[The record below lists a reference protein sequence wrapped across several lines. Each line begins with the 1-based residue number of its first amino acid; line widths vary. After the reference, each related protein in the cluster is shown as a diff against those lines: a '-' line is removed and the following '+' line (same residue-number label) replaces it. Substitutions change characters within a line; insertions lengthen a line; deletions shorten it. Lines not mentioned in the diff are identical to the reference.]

1 MNNLADTK
9 EMPSSLKRPTLY
21 CAITGHGF
29 GHAVRTACIAHRVQ
43 QLCPE
48 VLVIMATRSPRWLL
62 ESYLEKPFI
71 HRSVAFDVG
80 VIQADSLQM
89 DHEKTLAELQRIY
102 AQKKRLM
109 ATESNYLRNNQV
121 DLVLADIP
129 ALAVAIAHQAGIP
142 AWGVSNFGWNFIYRD
157 WGEAFRDIVAEIEQ
171 DYAQADLLFRLPL
184 AEPMEIFPN
193 QVEMGLTG
201 GDPRFSA
208 MDLRETLG
216 IKTPKERTI
225 LLTFGGLGLQAI
237 PYEGLNAFPDW
248 QFLTFDR
255 QAPQLPNLTVLPGHI
270 YRPVDLMPICGRV
283 MSKPGFS
290 TFAEALR
297 LEVPLISLTRDGFA
311 EAAILL
317 AGLQDYGQHQIINY
331 QDFLAG
337 TWDFLHHE
345 PNPPRLTEKLD
356 KNGDRQIA
364 EKIVAQIS

>member
-1 MNNLADTK
+1 MTSFATARA
-9 EMPSSLKRPTLY
+9 KRPTLY

-29 GHAVRTACIAHRVQ
+29 GHAVRVACIAHRLQ

-48 VLVIMATRSPRWLL
+48 VLIIMATRSPRWLL
-62 ESYLEKPFI
+62 ASYLEKPFI
-71 HRSVAFDVG
+71 HRPVAVDVG

-89 DHEKTLAELQRIY
+89 NTEATLAQLTQIY
-102 AQKKRLM
+102 RRKNGLI

-142 AWGVSNFGWNFIYRD
+142 AWCVSNFGWNFIYRD
-157 WGEAFRDIVAEIEQ
+157 WGEPFAEIVADIEK

-184 AEPMEIFPN
+184 AEPMEIFP
-193 QVEMGLTG
+193 QQLDVGLTG
-201 GDPRFSA
+201 GDPRFGERH
-208 MDLRETLG
+208 LRQTFG
-216 IKTPKERTI
+216 ITAPRERTV

-237 PYEGLNAFPDW
+237 PYNTLNAFPDW

-255 QAPQLPNLTVLPGHI
+255 QAPKLPNLILVPHQT
-270 YRPVDLMPICGRV
+270 YRPVDIMPICGRV
-283 MSKPGFS
+283 ISKPGFS

-317 AGLQDYGQHQIINY
+317 AGLQQYGEHQIIDH
-331 QDFLAG
+331 QDFFAG
-337 TWDFLHHE
+337 NWHCLNYP
-345 PNPPRLTEKLD
+345 PNPPQFSHKLA

-364 EKIVAQIS
+364 AKILDQIS

>member
-1 MNNLADTK
+1 M
-9 EMPSSLKRPTLY
+9 KRPTLY

-29 GHAVRTACIAHRVQ
+29 GHAVRMACIAHRVQ

-48 VLVIMATRSPRWLL
+48 VLIIMATRSPRWLL

-71 HRSVAFDVG
+71 HRPVAVDVG

-89 DHEKTLAELQRIY
+89 DTAATLARLTEIY
-102 AQKKRLM
+102 QQKHRLI

-129 ALAVAIAHQAGIP
+129 PLAVAIAHQAGVP
-142 AWGVSNFGWNFIYRD
+142 AWCVSNFGWNFIYRD
-157 WGEAFRDIVAEIEQ
+157 WGEPFGEIVAKMEA

-184 AEPMEIFPN
+184 AEPMAVFPN
-193 QVEMGLTG
+193 QIEAGLTG
-201 GDPRFSA
+201 GDPRFTEQ
-208 MDLRETLG
+208 DLRQTLG
-216 IKTPKERTI
+216 IHTPKDHTI

-237 PYEGLNAFPDW
+237 PYDGLKAFPDW

-255 QAPQLPNLTVLPGHI
+255 QAPPLPNLTLVPGQV
-270 YRPVDLMPICGRV
+270 YRPVDIMPICGRV

-290 TFAEALR
+290 TFSEALR
-297 LEVPLISLTRDGFA
+297 LEVPIISLTREGFA

-317 AGLQDYGQHQIINY
+317 DGLQNYGDHQIIDH
-331 QDFLAG
+331 QDFFAG
-337 TWDFLHHE
+337 NWDFLNHP
-345 PNPPRLTEKLD
+345 PNPPRLSQKLD

-364 EKIVAQIS
+364 EKILAQIS

>member
-1 MNNLADTK
+1 M
-9 EMPSSLKRPTLY
+9 KRPTLY
-21 CAITGHGF
+21 CAMTGHGF

-43 QLCPE
+43 QLCPD
-48 VLVIMATRSPRWLL
+48 VLIIMATRSPRWLL

-89 DHEKTLAELQRIY
+89 DQGKTLAELQRIY
-102 AQKKRLM
+102 GQKNRLI

-129 ALAVAIAHQAGIP
+129 ALAVAIAHRAGIP
-142 AWGVSNFGWNFIYRD
+142 AWCVSNFGWNFIYRD
-157 WGEAFRDIVAEIEQ
+157 WGEPFADIVAEIEQ
-171 DYAQADLLFRLPL
+171 DYAQADLLLRLPL
-184 AEPMEIFPN
+184 AEPMTVFPHRLD
-193 QVEMGLTG
+193 VGLTG
-201 GDPRFSA
+201 GDPRFSEL
-208 MDLRETLG
+208 DLRQTFG

-237 PYEGLNAFPDW
+237 PYHGLTAFPDW

-255 QAPQLPNLTVLPGHI
+255 QAPHLPNLTQVSDQV
-270 YRPVDLMPICGRV
+270 YRPVDVMPICGRV

-290 TFAEALR
+290 TFSEALR
-297 LEVPLISLTRDGFA
+297 LEVPIISLTRDGFA

-317 AGLQDYGQHQIINY
+317 EGLQNYGEHQIINY
-331 QDFLAG
+331 QDFFTG
-337 TWDFLHHE
+337 NWEFLHQQ

-364 EKIVAQIS
+364 EKILNQLG